1 MCQIFPALSAVN
13 LHKSCQMV
21 RSLTCQ
27 CEKCLLKT
35 EDTEMGEETYT
46 VYTRMEEITEQED
59 RHLAGAKKE
68 IRNDLTVIIPEN
80 PFPEIEVDAYPPLK
94 FSWVIP
100 KKLAAMAFP
109 RNVENLK
116 FLTNQGITH
125 LVTLT
130 AGKKPPVDDIARL
143 RWTEVPVEEFEVPT
157 VDDVKKFID
166 VCKRADKNGEVIGIH
181 CRQGRSRSGVM
192 LACYL
197 VHFHRFLPDQAMNVI
212 RMIRP
217 GSLDAE
223 EHEEAVGNYFMYL
236 TEDNPLKFGV
246 SVEVMEEFMQAA
258 KDATKKVLD

>member
-1 MCQIFPALSAVN
+1 MA
-13 LHKSCQMV
+13 
-21 RSLTCQ
+21 
-27 CEKCLLKT
+27 
-35 EDTEMGEETYT
+35 DEEYHHI
-46 VYTRMEEITEQED
+46 VTRMEEITEQED
-59 RHLAGAKKE
+59 RHLAGARKE

-80 PFPEIEVDAYPPLK
+80 PFPDIEVDAYPPLK

-109 RNVENLK
+109 RNKENLK
-116 FLTNQGITH
+116 FLVNQGITH

-143 RWTEVPVEEFEVPT
+143 RWTEVPVEEFEVPSIEQI
-157 VDDVKKFID
+157 KKFID
-166 VCKRADKNGEVIGIH
+166 VCKRADKNGEVMGIH

-217 GSLDAE
+217 GSCDFQ
-223 EHEEAVGNYFMYL
+223 EHEEAVGRYFEYL
-236 TEDNPLKFGV
+236 TEDNPVKFGV
-246 SVEVMEEFMQAA
+246 SGEVMEEFVEAA
-258 KDATKKVLD
+258 KESTKRILD